1 MKADYAFSGPFAYF
15 KYHFRDLVQNAFL
28 NAQNVANAFEWPFD
42 IMKKRFTDVT
52 KVEF

>member
-15 KYHFRDLVQNAFL
+15 KHHFRGLDQIAFL
-28 NAQNVANAFEWPFD
+28 NAQNVENAFQWPFD
-42 IMKKRFTDVT
+42 IMKKSFIDIT